1 MPAQSVASRNLQ
13 KRFSRE
19 NPETRRRLL
28 IEAAER
34 CLAANGIQGF
44 TIDRICREAGVSR
57 GLINHYFAGKEALL
71 AAVYRSSL
79 YGAIMDRMA
88 AAGGAATPTERLAA
102 LIDAAFLP
110 DSFKRANLLV
120 WLALWGAVATNPKLQ
135 KVHRSLYRT
144 YRARLAE
151 EIAAVAAERRT
162 ALDAAAL
169 ARNVIALID
178 GLWLEWCLDPQAL
191 TPADARDACLDLL
204 EGKLGE
210 LANSE

>member
-1 MPAQSVASRNLQ
+1 LQ

-34 CLAANGIQGF
+34 CLATHGIQGF

-57 GLINHYFAGKEALL
+57 GLIGHYFAGKDALL

-88 AAGGAATPTERLAA
+88 KAAGAATPTGRLEATIA
-102 LIDAAFLP
+102 AAFQP
-110 DSFKRANLLV
+110 DTFKRANLLV
-120 WLALWGAVATNPKLQ
+120 WLALWGAAATNPTLQ
-135 KVHRSLYRT
+135 KVHRSLYRR

-151 EIAAVAAERRT
+151 EIAAVAAERRIAVD
-162 ALDAAAL
+162 ALVL
-169 ARNVIALID
+169 ARNIIALID

-191 TPADARDACLDLL
+191 NPADARAACLGLI
-204 EGKLGE
+204 EAQLGV
-210 LANSE
+210 LSE